1 MRCRI
6 AMNAILKELPET
18 ARGGIGPANAFYD
31 FEAKTLIL
39 FDLEPFDSYGSKQY
53 SAKKSKK
60 TD

>member
-1 MRCRI
+1 
-6 AMNAILKELPET
+6 MNAILKELPET